1 MTGPL
6 LAGLPRLPTCSVGI
20 VRRCGVA
27 LQGVDKPSHLVDLG
41 DVFAVLGLT
50 VTLFL
55 ARFGRVG
62 KKPQPRVRGEDW
74 WTKQRRS
81 GSRLIVLRQPEAR
94 RCPEQ
99 GSGARMGP
107 STTASICSTPS

>member
-1 MTGPL
+1 
-6 LAGLPRLPTCSVGI
+6 
-20 VRRCGVA
+20 VA

-41 DVFAVLGLT
+41 DVFAVLGLA

-74 WTKQRRS
+74 ALLT
-81 GSRLIVLRQPEAR
+81 
-94 RCPEQ
+94 
-99 GSGARMGP
+99 
-107 STTASICSTPS
+107 